1 MSLKRMVM
9 ERGMKLMSDPRVMK
23 VMSNP
28 KVMNLVMKGFQLR
41 GKAQAQI
48 DARIKAV
55 AKTFKLATRD
65 EVNELK
71 RTIRTLEESLRRVQS
86 EVEARGS
93 KSAAQA

>member
-23 VMSNP
+23 VISNP

-41 GKAQAQI
+41 GRAQAEI

-55 AKTFKLATRD
+55 ARTFKLATRD

-71 RTIRTLEESLRRVQS
+71 RTIRSLEESLRRVQS
-86 EVEARGS
+86 EVEARAS